1 MSASPH
7 ATVLQSRA
15 LCTGHKVTRIL
26 NRRKLPSV
34 DVDTSESRSEFVE
47 HPMLKSSALELAE
60 TWQRTLS
67 LVTLSVVY
75 FALVASMLVVV
86 MPDLGGF
93 ARNLLF
99 SEFIGL
105 AILGWGVGIRRFL
118 PIERLNFLV
127 AQVLTIVAAVPLGYA
142 MGRVL
147 ALALLGEP
155 LRVLDWGQPR
165 VVPYLATVLT
175 SILAMGFMAMHEQ
188 SIKDL
193 AARSDAQLRLLRAQ
207 LEPHMLFNTLA
218 TLRSLVEEDPRQAQR
233 MIDQVIT
240 YLRGTLAASRTQM
253 TTLSSEFEQL
263 QAYLEIMSLRMGAR
277 LSYTLELPEMLR
289 GEAIPSMLL
298 QPLVENAIKH
308 GLEPKVG
315 SGWLAVKVRRAGAGL
330 EICVTDSGVG
340 LPEDALQAD
349 ATTDSKPSKGGYGL
363 LHVRERLRTIY
374 GANASLQLARETPGG
389 VNATVRVPL

>member
-7 ATVLQSRA
+7 ATVLQWSDLR
-15 LCTGHKVTRIL
+15 CRHKGTGFF
-26 NRRKLPSV
+26 NRRKLPRV
-34 DVDTSESRSEFVE
+34 DVVTSESRNEFVE
-47 HPMLKSSALELAE
+47 HPMLKSSALVLSE
-60 TWQRTLS
+60 TWQRMLS

-75 FALVASMLVVV
+75 FALVASMLLVV

-105 AILGWGVGIRRFL
+105 AILGWGVGIRHVL
-118 PIERLNFLV
+118 PMKRLNFLV
-127 AQVLTIVAAVPLGYA
+127 ALVFTIVAAVPMGYA

-147 ALALLGEP
+147 ALAILGEP

-175 SILAMGFMAMHEQ
+175 SILAMGFMTMHEK
-188 SIKDL
+188 SIKDA

-207 LEPHMLFNTLA
+207 LEPHMLFNTMA
-218 TLRSLVEEDPRQAQR
+218 TLRSLIEEDPRQAQK

-240 YLRGTLAASRTQM
+240 YLRGTLTASRTQM
-253 TTLSSEFEQL
+253 TTLSNEFEQL
-263 QAYLEIMSLRMGAR
+263 RAYLEIMSLRMGAR
-277 LSYTLELPEMLR
+277 LSYTLELPEKLSS
-289 GEAIPSMLL
+289 EAIPSMLL

-315 SGWLAVKVRRAGAGL
+315 SVWLAVKARRAGAFL

-340 LPEDALQAD
+340 WPVDVLQTNAI
-349 ATTDSKPSKGGYGL
+349 TDSKPSKGGYGL

-374 GANASLQLARETPGG
+374 GANASLQVAREIPEG
-389 VNATVRVPL
+389 VNATVRIPL

>member
-1 MSASPH
+1 
-7 ATVLQSRA
+7 
-15 LCTGHKVTRIL
+15 
-26 NRRKLPSV
+26 
-34 DVDTSESRSEFVE
+34 
-47 HPMLKSSALELAE
+47 MLL
-60 TWQRTLS
+60 
-67 LVTLSVVY
+67 
-75 FALVASMLVVV
+75 VV
-86 MPDLGGF
+86 MPDLGGI

-105 AILGWGVGIRRFL
+105 AILGWGVGVRRVL
-118 PIERLNFLV
+118 PTERLNFLV
-127 AQVLTIVAAVPLGYA
+127 VLVLTIIAAVPLGYA
-142 MGRVL
+142 TGRVL

-175 SILAMGFMAMHEQ
+175 SILAMGFMAMHAQ
-188 SIKDL
+188 SIKDE

-207 LEPHMLFNTLA
+207 LEPHMLFNTMA
-218 TLRSLVEEDPRQAQR
+218 TLRSLIEEDPSRAQK

-263 QAYLEIMSLRMGAR
+263 QAYLEIMCLRMGAR
-277 LSYTLELPEMLR
+277 LSYTLELPDILR
-289 GEAIPSMLL
+289 GVAIPSMLL

-315 SGWLAVKVRRAGAGL
+315 SGCLAVKVQRAGAFL

-340 LPEDALQAD
+340 LPEDAIHTD
-349 ATTDSKPSKGGYGL
+349 TTTEAKPSQGGYGL
-363 LHVRERLRTIY
+363 LHVRERLCTIY
-374 GANASLQLARETPGG
+374 GPSASLQLARETPEG

>member
-1 MSASPH
+1 VVIS
-7 ATVLQSRA
+7 
-15 LCTGHKVTRIL
+15 G
-26 NRRKLPSV
+26 
-34 DVDTSESRSEFVE
+34 SESELFERL
-47 HPMLKSSALELAE
+47 MLNSFALALPE
-60 TWQRTLS
+60 TWRRTLTH
-67 LVTLSVVY
+67 VALSVVY
-75 FALVASMLVVV
+75 FALVASMLLVV

-105 AILGWGVGIRRFL
+105 AILGWGVGVRRVL

-127 AQVLTIVAAVPLGYA
+127 VLVLTIIAAVPLGYA

-175 SILAMGFMAMHEQ
+175 SILAMGFMAMHAQ
-188 SIKDL
+188 SIKDE

-207 LEPHMLFNTLA
+207 LEPHMLFNTMA
-218 TLRSLVEEDPRQAQR
+218 TLRSLIEDDPSRAQK

-240 YLRGTLAASRTQM
+240 YLRGTLTASRTQM

-277 LSYTLELPEMLR
+277 LSYTLELPDMLR
-289 GEAIPSMLL
+289 SVAIPSMLL

-315 SGWLAVKVRRAGAGL
+315 SGCLAVKVQRAGAFL
-330 EICVTDSGVG
+330 EFSVTDSGVG
-340 LPEDALQAD
+340 LPEDALHAD
-349 ATTDSKPSKGGYGL
+349 AATEAKPSQGGYGL

-374 GANASLQLARETPGG
+374 GPSASLQLARETPEG
-389 VNATVRVPL
+389 VNATVRIPL